1 MDQVTQKAVPRSCYP
16 RPAANDIGMWFHFS
30 PTKQGHLRHICPL
43 QPFLVDMLK
52 EIWITRHGYREDWVT
67 PTPHLPT
74 QLSHDPPLSELGLA
88 QAEELGE
95 FLQDKGIQ
103 RVYSSPF
110 YRVLQTVSPLIAKTH
125 IPLYID
131 FSMR

>member
-1 MDQVTQKAVPRSCYP
+1 
-16 RPAANDIGMWFHFS
+16 
-30 PTKQGHLRHICPL
+30 
-43 QPFLVDMLK
+43 MLK
-52 EIWITRHGYREDWVT
+52 EIWIVRHGYREDWVT

-74 QLSHDPPLSELGLA
+74 QLSHDPPLSTEGLA

-95 FLQDKGIQ
+95 FLQGQGTIQ

-110 YRVLQTVSPLIAKTH
+110 YRVLQTVSPFIAKSQV
-125 IPLYID
+125 PLYID